1 MKKLILLLS
10 LFISMV
16 SFSQENYNQYSNKPS
31 NSPSE
36 VKQTQSKTKTK
47 VVDAPV
53 DKPEQYQ
60 SNPADEQPKQRVLDE
75 NYHYTEQYPYPHY
88 HRGRR
93 HRECDGHYDG
103 WARQEWRYFVGGVVA
118 VATAVTGWF
127 LYESLVDAAH

>member
-1 MKKLILLLS
+1 MKKLFLLTL

-16 SFSQENYNQYSNKPS
+16 SFSQENYNQYNNKPS

-36 VKQTQSKTKTK
+36 VKP
-47 VVDAPV
+47 A
-53 DKPEQYQ
+53 KPQKQPKEKKQDIQPDQYQ
-60 SNPADEQPKQRVLDE
+60 TNPADEQPKQRVLDE

>member
-10 LFISMV
+10 LFISLA
-16 SFSQENYNQYSNKPS
+16 SASQEDYSKYKSKPS

-36 VKQTQSKTKTK
+36 VKQ
-47 VVDAPV
+47 
-53 DKPEQYQ
+53 PE
-60 SNPADEQPKQRVLDE
+60 QRVLDE

-103 WARQEWRYFVGGVVA
+103 WARQEWRYFVGGLVSVA
-118 VATAVTGWF
+118 AAVSGYL
-127 LYESLVDAAH
+127 LYETLVGAAH

>member
-1 MKKLILLLS
+1 MKKLFLLTL

-16 SFSQENYNQYSNKPS
+16 SFSQENYNQYNNKPS

-36 VKQTQSKTKTK
+36 VKP
-47 VVDAPV
+47 A
-53 DKPEQYQ
+53 KPQKQPKEKKQDIQPDQYQ
-60 SNPADEQPKQRVLDE
+60 TNPADEQPKQRVLDE

-127 LYESLVDAAH
+127 LYESLVDAAN